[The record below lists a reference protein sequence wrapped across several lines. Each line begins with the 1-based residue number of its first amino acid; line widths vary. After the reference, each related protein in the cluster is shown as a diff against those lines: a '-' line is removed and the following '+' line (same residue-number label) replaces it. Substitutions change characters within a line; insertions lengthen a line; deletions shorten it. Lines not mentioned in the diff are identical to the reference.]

1 MSVEEMAQAHLNT
14 IQKTIV
20 DLQNQRVTIENEI
33 VRLTEYLQ
41 RGAMLLEE
49 RQNLS
54 STATVSDSSL

>member
-14 IQKTIV
+14 IQKAIV
-20 DLQNQRVTIENEI
+20 DLQNQKVTIDNEI

-41 RGAMLLEE
+41 QGVTLLEE
-49 RQNLS
+49 RQNLT

>member
-41 RGAMLLEE
+41 RGVALLEE
-49 RQNLS
+49 RQNLT

>member
-14 IQKTIV
+14 IQKAIV
-20 DLQNQRVTIENEI
+20 DLQNQKVTIDNEI

-41 RGAMLLEE
+41 QGVMLLEE
-49 RQNLS
+49 RQNFT